1 MSDKILNSLA
11 EDLKTLIMKKL
22 ILPACLF
29 AVLASA
35 GFSETIEDVLK
46 RTQRVR
52 ELTFPETDMS
62 DQFES
67 LQEKTEEGDV
77 AAQKQL
83 QELLHKRIRQVYAP
97 IKRQGGLFFSCRK
110 PEKGFDEAD
119 SNYAINLEEFFEETC
134 DDVRVRKKNFK
145 VKSKDGFS
153 FSVKF
158 LKYRTEDDAIEVTGG
173 GESRWLPLADLTE
186 KDRAFVR
193 SALADEIFESSSGF
207 EISSEDQRL
216 GEVDSE
222 LRDKVSH
229 INKETGEKVHGAYEK
244 TEAEGLSRWIV
255 LENKGLVPL
264 KNLIVEYQSFAEQ
277 MIMKLPRDFP
287 EDYRCV
293 GMMEV
298 GEIAP
303 GEVKRIKLSLP
314 DIITAKQQTII
325 QGGYEFYREIP
336 SELNQESKGR
346 MNGVW
351 VKVHRLTP
359 YGERLTREY
368 ESSGVPSADWESVAP
383 TYAEL

>member
-1 MSDKILNSLA
+1 M
-11 EDLKTLIMKKL
+11 IMKKL
-22 ILPACLF
+22 VLSVCLS

-46 RTQRVR
+46 RTRRVR
-52 ELTFPETDMS
+52 EVSFPVTDLS
-62 DQFES
+62 DQFEA
-67 LQEKTEEGDV
+67 LQEKAKEGDES
-77 AAQKQL
+77 AQKQL
-83 QELLHKRIRQVYAP
+83 QDLLQKRIRQVYAP
-97 IKRQGGLFFSCRK
+97 IKKQGGLFFSCRK
-110 PEKGFDEAD
+110 PEKGFDEAE

-145 VKSKDGFS
+145 VKSKDGFT

-158 LKYRTEDDAIEVTGG
+158 LKYRTEDDAIEVTAG
-173 GESRWLPLADLTE
+173 GETLWLPLADLTE
-186 KDRAFVR
+186 KDRVFVQN
-193 SALADEIFESSSGF
+193 ALADEIFESSSEF

-222 LRDKVSH
+222 LRDQRSG
-229 INKETGEKVHGAYEK
+229 IDAETGEKIHGAFAEA
-244 TEAEGLSRWIV
+244 EAEGLSRRIV

-277 MIMKLPRDFP
+277 MIMKLSRDFP

-293 GMMEV
+293 GMVEV
-298 GEIAP
+298 DEIAP
-303 GEVKRIKLSLP
+303 GEVKKIKLSLP
-314 DIITAKQQTII
+314 DIVTAKQRTVM
-325 QGGYEFYREIP
+325 QGDYEFYVEIP